1 MRAWLAVI
9 VVAFAACGGD
19 DNGGSCTTDSD
30 CSGGDVCARDE
41 SCWPASEL
49 YTVKVTWTIAGSAA
63 GSASCAPFPN
73 FNVNFYSE
81 SEEFGFAPVPCM
93 AGEFPI
99 DKLPTAYTEV
109 EVADASYAIFDQ
121 TMNIASDGSNG
132 TAAFDLT
139 P

>member
-1 MRAWLAVI
+1 MRAWLVV
-9 VVAFAACGGD
+9 VVAFAACGDSGD
-19 DNGGSCTTDSD
+19 PGAYCMTDSD
-30 CSGGDVCARDE
+30 CSGGNVCARDE
-41 SCWPASEL
+41 SCWPSNEL

-63 GSASCAPFPN
+63 GSASCAPFPD
-73 FNVNFYSE
+73 FNVNFYSDE
-81 SEEFGFAPVPCM
+81 EEFGFAPVPCM

-109 EVADASYAIFDQ
+109 EVADASYSIFDQ
-121 TMNIASDGSNG
+121 TMNIDSDGSNG